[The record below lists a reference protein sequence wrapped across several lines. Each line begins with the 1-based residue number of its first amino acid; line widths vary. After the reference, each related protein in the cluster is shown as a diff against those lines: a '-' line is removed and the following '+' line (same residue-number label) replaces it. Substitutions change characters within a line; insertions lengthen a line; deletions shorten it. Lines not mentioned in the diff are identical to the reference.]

1 MTFFGGY
8 TMELN
13 YSKNQIILYGKVCK
27 LDTLINK
34 LSSLSGEQVYHFLID
49 RTTQLPRRI
58 NCMALISVLNNR
70 IKFLHSN
77 SMPKDAF
84 IKLQYYAS
92 YSEQQLFMLFQKIC
106 TEEDFISYRKNL
118 FSLIIDNYQQLN
130 LNDGELMY
138 LKNLNKQ
145 SIGSFP
151 DYFNYIT
158 GACLE
163 QPNTF
168 DGQDIDVLKNNLQY
182 SASNQDVFDLAGKY
196 GVPLPTRLKRE
207 EYLEFIFD
215 YLKRKGNYSEVV
227 ASDLNAM
234 NITQIS
240 TYARRTGIPM
250 QPNMSK
256 TELITYLFYFL
267 GLCEIPTTS
276 MDEIKSSPKYEP
288 LEFRVDLQAIDS
300 FGNGEPKRV
309 IYYAGD
315 HEDSSI
321 MADVIKEASQKPE
334 EKVEEIEENT
344 YQEPAPAPKK
354 EEVEETPV
362 EKIEE
367 PVEEAIEEKKDNLEE
382 VAPWKFIGKKQ
393 QEQKVEEE
401 AILAMKAEED
411 LMAEDIINETLAQ
424 IPTKEVVEV
433 EEPTIEIDTNKVG
446 QNPEYGTGKIEAL
459 ANSKGHMVA
468 LSISIGLAAIAMV
481 AILLFMLVL

>member
-1 MTFFGGY
+1 
-8 TMELN
+8 MELN

-58 NCMALISVLNNR
+58 HCMALISVLNNR

-106 TEEDFISYRKNL
+106 TEEDFVSYRKNL

-145 SIGSFP
+145 PIGSFP

-168 DGQDIDVLKNNLQY
+168 DGQDIDVLKCNLQY
-182 SASNQDVFDLAGKY
+182 SASNQDVFDLALKY

-300 FGNGEPKRV
+300 FGKGEPKRV

-315 HEDSSI
+315 HEDTSL
-321 MADVIKEASQKPE
+321 MADVIKEASLKLE
-334 EKVEEIEENT
+334 EKEEGTLENGN
-344 YQEPAPAPKK
+344 P
-354 EEVEETPV
+354 
-362 EKIEE
+362 E
-367 PVEEAIEEKKDNLEE
+367 PVEEAIEEPIQASPKEKIEETLEEEKEEKLEE
-382 VAPWKFIGKKQ
+382 VAPWKLIGKKQ
-393 QEQKVEEE
+393 QDQKALEED
-401 AILAMKAEED
+401 ILAMKAEEE

-424 IPTKEVVEV
+424 IPTKEVVEI

-446 QNPEYGTGKIEAL
+446 QNPLYGTGKIEAL
-459 ANSKGHMVA
+459 ANSKSHVVA
-468 LSISIGLAAIAMV
+468 LSISIGLALVAMV
-481 AILLFMLVL
+481 VILLFMLVL

>member
-1 MTFFGGY
+1 
-8 TMELN
+8 MELN

-34 LSSLSGEQVYHFLID
+34 LSTLSGEQVYHFLID

-58 NCMALISVLNNR
+58 HCMALISVLNNR

-106 TEEDFISYRKNL
+106 TEEDFVSYRKNL

-145 SIGSFP
+145 PIGSFP

-168 DGQDIDVLKNNLQY
+168 DGQDIDVLKCNLQY
-182 SASNQDVFDLAGKY
+182 SASNQDVFDLALKY

-300 FGNGEPKRV
+300 FGKGEPKRV

-315 HEDSSI
+315 HEDTSL
-321 MADVIKEASQKPE
+321 MADVIKEASLKLE
-334 EKVEEIEENT
+334 EKE
-344 YQEPAPAPKK
+344 
-354 EEVEETPV
+354 EETLENGNP
-362 EKIEE
+362 E
-367 PVEEAIEEKKDNLEE
+367 PVEEAIEEPIQASPKEKIEETLEEEKEEKLEE
-382 VAPWKFIGKKQ
+382 VAPWKLIGKKQ
-393 QEQKVEEE
+393 QDQKALEDD
-401 AILAMKAEED
+401 ILAMKAEEE

-424 IPTKEVVEV
+424 IPTKEVVEA

-446 QNPEYGTGKIEAL
+446 QNPLYGTGKIEAL
-459 ANSKGHMVA
+459 ANSKSHVVA
-468 LSISIGLAAIAMV
+468 LSISIGLALVAMV
-481 AILLFMLVL
+481 VILLFMLVL

>member
-106 TEEDFISYRKNL
+106 TEEDFVSYRKNL

-145 SIGSFP
+145 PIGSFP

-168 DGQDIDVLKNNLQY
+168 DGQDIDVLKSNLQY
-182 SASNQDVFDLAGKY
+182 SASNQDVFDLALKY

-300 FGNGEPKRV
+300 FGKGEPKRV

-315 HEDSSI
+315 HEDTSI
-321 MADVIKEASQKPE
+321 MADVIKEASLKLE
-334 EKVEEIEENT
+334 EKE
-344 YQEPAPAPKK
+344 
-354 EEVEETPV
+354 EETL
-362 EKIEE
+362 ENDNQA
-367 PVEEAIEEKKDNLEE
+367 PVEEAIEEPIQASPVEKIEETLEEEKEEKLEE

-393 QEQKVEEE
+393 QDQKALEDD
-401 AILAMKAEED
+401 ILAMKAEEE

-424 IPTKEVVEV
+424 IPTKEVVEI

-459 ANSKGHMVA
+459 ADSKSHVVA
-468 LSISIGLAAIAMV
+468 LSISIGLALVAMV
-481 AILLFMLVL
+481 VILLFMLVL

>member
-1 MTFFGGY
+1 
-8 TMELN
+8 MELN

-58 NCMALISVLNNR
+58 HCMALISVLNNR

-106 TEEDFISYRKNL
+106 TEEDFVSYRKNL

-145 SIGSFP
+145 PIGSFP

-168 DGQDIDVLKNNLQY
+168 DGQDIDVLKCNLQY
-182 SASNQDVFDLAGKY
+182 SASNQDVFDLALKY

-300 FGNGEPKRV
+300 FGKGEPKRV

-315 HEDSSI
+315 HEDTSL
-321 MADVIKEASQKPE
+321 MADVIKEASLKLE
-334 EKVEEIEENT
+334 EKEEETLENFNQAPVDEAIEEPI
-344 YQEPAPAPKK
+344 QASPK
-354 EEVEETPV
+354 

-367 PVEEAIEEKKDNLEE
+367 TLEEEKEEKLEE
-382 VAPWKFIGKKQ
+382 VAPWKLIGKKQ
-393 QEQKVEEE
+393 QDQKALEDD
-401 AILAMKAEED
+401 ILAMKAEEE

-424 IPTKEVVEV
+424 IPTKEVVEI

-446 QNPEYGTGKIEAL
+446 QNPLYGTGKIEAL
-459 ANSKGHMVA
+459 ANSKSHVVA
-468 LSISIGLAAIAMV
+468 LSISIGLALVAMV
-481 AILLFMLVL
+481 VMLLFMLVL

>member
-1 MTFFGGY
+1 
-8 TMELN
+8 MELN

-106 TEEDFISYRKNL
+106 TEEDFVSYRKNL

-145 SIGSFP
+145 PIGSFP

-168 DGQDIDVLKNNLQY
+168 DGQDIDVLKSNLQY
-182 SASNQDVFDLAGKY
+182 SASNQDVFDLALKY

-300 FGNGEPKRV
+300 FGKGEPKRV

-315 HEDSSI
+315 HEDTSI
-321 MADVIKEASQKPE
+321 MADVIKEASLKLE
-334 EKVEEIEENT
+334 EKE
-344 YQEPAPAPKK
+344 
-354 EEVEETPV
+354 EETL
-362 EKIEE
+362 ENDNQA
-367 PVEEAIEEKKDNLEE
+367 PVEEAIEEPIQASPVEKIEETLEEEKEEKLEE

-393 QEQKVEEE
+393 QDQKALEDD
-401 AILAMKAEED
+401 ILAMKAEEE

-424 IPTKEVVEV
+424 IPTKEVVEI

-459 ANSKGHMVA
+459 ANSKSHVVA
-468 LSISIGLAAIAMV
+468 LSISIGLALVAMV
-481 AILLFMLVL
+481 VILLFMLVL

>member
-1 MTFFGGY
+1 
-8 TMELN
+8 MELN

-58 NCMALISVLNNR
+58 HCMALISVLNNR

-106 TEEDFISYRKNL
+106 TEEDFVSYRKNL

-145 SIGSFP
+145 PIGSFP

-168 DGQDIDVLKNNLQY
+168 DGQDIDVLKCNLQY
-182 SASNQDVFDLAGKY
+182 SASNQDVFDLALKY

-300 FGNGEPKRV
+300 FGKGEPKRV

-315 HEDSSI
+315 HEDTSL
-321 MADVIKEASQKPE
+321 MADVIKEASLRLE
-334 EKVEEIEENT
+334 EKEEEPLENFNQAPVDEAIEEPI
-344 YQEPAPAPKK
+344 QASPK
-354 EEVEETPV
+354 

-367 PVEEAIEEKKDNLEE
+367 TLEEEKEEKLEE
-382 VAPWKFIGKKQ
+382 VAPWKLIGKKQ
-393 QEQKVEEE
+393 QDQKALEED
-401 AILAMKAEED
+401 ILAMKAEEE

-424 IPTKEVVEV
+424 IPTKEVVEI

-446 QNPEYGTGKIEAL
+446 QNPLYGTGKIEAL
-459 ANSKGHMVA
+459 ANSKSHVVA
-468 LSISIGLAAIAMV
+468 LSISIGLALVAMV
-481 AILLFMLVL
+481 VILLFMLVL

>member
-1 MTFFGGY
+1 
-8 TMELN
+8 MELN

-49 RTTQLPRRI
+49 RTTQLPRRM

-84 IKLQYYAS
+84 IKLQYYSS

-106 TEEDFISYRKNL
+106 TEEDFVSYRKNL

-145 SIGSFP
+145 PIGSFP

-168 DGQDIDVLKNNLQY
+168 DGQDIDVLKSNLQY
-182 SASNQDVFDLAGKY
+182 SASNQDIFDLALKY

-227 ASDLNAM
+227 ANDLNAM

-300 FGNGEPKRV
+300 FGKGEPKRV

-315 HEDSSI
+315 HEDTSI
-321 MADVIKEASQKPE
+321 MADVIKEASLRLE
-334 EKVEEIEENT
+334 EKEEEIEEHDN
-344 YQEPAPAPKK
+344 P
-354 EEVEETPV
+354 
-362 EKIEE
+362 E
-367 PVEEAIEEKKDNLEE
+367 PVDEAIEESIQASPVEKTEETLEEEKEEKLEE
-382 VAPWKFIGKKQ
+382 VAPWKFIVNKQ
-393 QEQKVEEE
+393 QDQKALEDD
-401 AILAMKAEED
+401 ILAMKAEEE

-424 IPTKEVVEV
+424 IPTKEVVEA

-459 ANSKGHMVA
+459 ANSKSHVVA
-468 LSISIGLAAIAMV
+468 LSISIGLALVAMV
-481 AILLFMLVL
+481 VILLFMLVL

>member
-1 MTFFGGY
+1 
-8 TMELN
+8 MELN

-58 NCMALISVLNNR
+58 HCMALISVLNNR

-106 TEEDFISYRKNL
+106 TEEDFVSYRKNL

-145 SIGSFP
+145 PIGSFP

-168 DGQDIDVLKNNLQY
+168 DGQDIDVLKCNLQY
-182 SASNQDVFDLAGKY
+182 SASNQDVFDLALKY

-300 FGNGEPKRV
+300 FGKGEPKRV

-315 HEDSSI
+315 HEDTSL
-321 MADVIKEASQKPE
+321 MADVIKEASLKLE
-334 EKVEEIEENT
+334 EKEEETLENSNQAPVDEAIEEPI
-344 YQEPAPAPKK
+344 QASPK
-354 EEVEETPV
+354 

-367 PVEEAIEEKKDNLEE
+367 TLEEEKEEKLEE
-382 VAPWKFIGKKQ
+382 VAPWKLIGKKQ
-393 QEQKVEEE
+393 QDQKALEDD
-401 AILAMKAEED
+401 ILAMKAEEE

-424 IPTKEVVEV
+424 IPTKEVVEI

-446 QNPEYGTGKIEAL
+446 QNPLYGTGKIEAL
-459 ANSKGHMVA
+459 ANSKSHVVA
-468 LSISIGLAAIAMV
+468 LSISIGLALVAMV
-481 AILLFMLVL
+481 VILLFMLVL

>member
-1 MTFFGGY
+1 
-8 TMELN
+8 MELN

-58 NCMALISVLNNR
+58 HCMALISVLNNR

-106 TEEDFISYRKNL
+106 TEEDFVSYRKNL

-145 SIGSFP
+145 PIGSFP

-168 DGQDIDVLKNNLQY
+168 DGQDIDVLKCNLQY
-182 SASNQDVFDLAGKY
+182 SASNQDVFDLALKY

-300 FGNGEPKRV
+300 FGKGEPKRV

-315 HEDSSI
+315 HEDTSL
-321 MADVIKEASQKPE
+321 MADVIKEASLKLE
-334 EKVEEIEENT
+334 EKEEETLENSNQAPVDEAIEEPI
-344 YQEPAPAPKK
+344 QASPK
-354 EEVEETPV
+354 

-367 PVEEAIEEKKDNLEE
+367 TLEEEKEEKLEE
-382 VAPWKFIGKKQ
+382 VAPWKLIGKKQ
-393 QEQKVEEE
+393 QDQKALEDD
-401 AILAMKAEED
+401 ILAMKAEEE

-424 IPTKEVVEV
+424 IPTKEVVEI

-446 QNPEYGTGKIEAL
+446 QNPLYGTGKIEAL
-459 ANSKGHMVA
+459 ANSKSHVVA
-468 LSISIGLAAIAMV
+468 LSISIGLALVAMV
-481 AILLFMLVL
+481 VMLLFMLVL

>member
-1 MTFFGGY
+1 
-8 TMELN
+8 MELN

-58 NCMALISVLNNR
+58 HCMALISVLNNR

-106 TEEDFISYRKNL
+106 TEEDFVSYRKNL

-145 SIGSFP
+145 PIGSFP

-168 DGQDIDVLKNNLQY
+168 DGQDIDVLKCNLQY
-182 SASNQDVFDLAGKY
+182 SASNQDVFDLALKY

-300 FGNGEPKRV
+300 FGKGEPKRV

-315 HEDSSI
+315 HEDTSL
-321 MADVIKEASQKPE
+321 MADVIKEASLKLE
-334 EKVEEIEENT
+334 EKEEEPLENFNQAPVDEAIEEPI
-344 YQEPAPAPKK
+344 QASPK
-354 EEVEETPV
+354 

-367 PVEEAIEEKKDNLEE
+367 TLEEEKEEKLEE
-382 VAPWKFIGKKQ
+382 VAPWKLIGKKQ
-393 QEQKVEEE
+393 QDQKALEED
-401 AILAMKAEED
+401 ILAMKAEEE

-424 IPTKEVVEV
+424 IPTKEVVEI

-446 QNPEYGTGKIEAL
+446 QNPLYGTGKIEAL
-459 ANSKGHMVA
+459 ANSKSHVVA
-468 LSISIGLAAIAMV
+468 LSISIGLALVAMV
-481 AILLFMLVL
+481 VILLFMLVL

>member
-58 NCMALISVLNNR
+58 HCMALISVLNNR

-106 TEEDFISYRKNL
+106 TEEDFVSYRKNL

-145 SIGSFP
+145 PIGSFP

-168 DGQDIDVLKNNLQY
+168 DGQDIDVLKCNLQY
-182 SASNQDVFDLAGKY
+182 SASNQDVFDLALKY

-300 FGNGEPKRV
+300 FGKGEPKRV

-315 HEDSSI
+315 HEDTSL
-321 MADVIKEASQKPE
+321 MADVIKEASLRLE
-334 EKVEEIEENT
+334 EKEEEPLENFNQAPVDEAIEEPI
-344 YQEPAPAPKK
+344 QASPK
-354 EEVEETPV
+354 

-367 PVEEAIEEKKDNLEE
+367 TLEEEKEEKLEE
-382 VAPWKFIGKKQ
+382 VAPWKLIGKKQ
-393 QEQKVEEE
+393 QDQKALEED
-401 AILAMKAEED
+401 ILAMKAEEE

-424 IPTKEVVEV
+424 IPTKEVVEI

-446 QNPEYGTGKIEAL
+446 QNPLYGTGKIEAL
-459 ANSKGHMVA
+459 ANSKSHVVA
-468 LSISIGLAAIAMV
+468 LSISIGLALVAMV
-481 AILLFMLVL
+481 VILLFMLVL

>member
-106 TEEDFISYRKNL
+106 TEEDFVSYRKNL

-145 SIGSFP
+145 PIGSFP

-168 DGQDIDVLKNNLQY
+168 DGQDIDVLKCNLQY
-182 SASNQDVFDLAGKY
+182 SASNQDVFDLALKY

-300 FGNGEPKRV
+300 FGKGEPKRV

-315 HEDSSI
+315 HEDTSL
-321 MADVIKEASQKPE
+321 MADVIKEASLRLE
-334 EKVEEIEENT
+334 EKEEEPLENFNQAPVDEAIEEPI
-344 YQEPAPAPKK
+344 QASPK
-354 EEVEETPV
+354 

-367 PVEEAIEEKKDNLEE
+367 TLEEEKEEKLEE
-382 VAPWKFIGKKQ
+382 VAPWKLIGKKQ
-393 QEQKVEEE
+393 QDQKALEDD
-401 AILAMKAEED
+401 ILAMKAEEE

-424 IPTKEVVEV
+424 IPTKEVVEA

-446 QNPEYGTGKIEAL
+446 QNPLYGTGKIEAL
-459 ANSKGHMVA
+459 ANSKSHVVA
-468 LSISIGLAAIAMV
+468 LSISIGLALVAMV
-481 AILLFMLVL
+481 VILLFMLVL

>member
-1 MTFFGGY
+1 
-8 TMELN
+8 
-13 YSKNQIILYGKVCK
+13 
-27 LDTLINK
+27 
-34 LSSLSGEQVYHFLID
+34 
-49 RTTQLPRRI
+49 
-58 NCMALISVLNNR
+58 
-70 IKFLHSN
+70 
-77 SMPKDAF
+77 
-84 IKLQYYAS
+84 
-92 YSEQQLFMLFQKIC
+92 
-106 TEEDFISYRKNL
+106 
-118 FSLIIDNYQQLN
+118 
-130 LNDGELMY
+130 MY

-367 PVEEAIEEKKDNLEE
+367 PVEEVTEEKKENLEE

-393 QEQKVEEE
+393 QDQKAEEE
-401 AILAMKAEED
+401 AILAMKAEEE

>member
-1 MTFFGGY
+1 
-8 TMELN
+8 MELN

-106 TEEDFISYRKNL
+106 TEEDFVSYRKNL

-145 SIGSFP
+145 PIGSFP

-168 DGQDIDVLKNNLQY
+168 DGQDIDVLKCNLQY
-182 SASNQDVFDLAGKY
+182 SASNQDVFDLAQKY

-300 FGNGEPKRV
+300 FGKGEPKRV

-315 HEDSSI
+315 HEDTSL
-321 MADVIKEASQKPE
+321 MADVIKEASLKLE
-334 EKVEEIEENT
+334 EKEEEPLENGNSEPVDEAIEEPI
-344 YQEPAPAPKK
+344 QAS
-354 EEVEETPV
+354 PV

-367 PVEEAIEEKKDNLEE
+367 TLEEEKEEKLEE
-382 VAPWKFIGKKQ
+382 VAPWKLIGKKQ
-393 QEQKVEEE
+393 QDQKALEDD
-401 AILAMKAEED
+401 ILAMKAEEE

-424 IPTKEVVEV
+424 IPTKEVVEA

-446 QNPEYGTGKIEAL
+446 QNPLYGTGKIEAL
-459 ANSKGHMVA
+459 ANSKSHVVA
-468 LSISIGLAAIAMV
+468 LSISIGLALVAMV
-481 AILLFMLVL
+481 VILLFMLVL

>member
-58 NCMALISVLNNR
+58 HCMALISVLNNR

-106 TEEDFISYRKNL
+106 TEEDFVSYRKNL

-145 SIGSFP
+145 PIGSFP

-168 DGQDIDVLKNNLQY
+168 DGQDIDVLKCNLQY
-182 SASNQDVFDLAGKY
+182 SASNQDVFDLALKY

-300 FGNGEPKRV
+300 FGKGEPKRV

-315 HEDSSI
+315 HEDTSL
-321 MADVIKEASQKPE
+321 MADVIKEASLKLE
-334 EKVEEIEENT
+334 EKEEETLENFNQAPVDEAIEEPI
-344 YQEPAPAPKK
+344 QASPK
-354 EEVEETPV
+354 

-367 PVEEAIEEKKDNLEE
+367 TLEEEKEEKLEE
-382 VAPWKFIGKKQ
+382 VAPWKLIGKKQ
-393 QEQKVEEE
+393 QDQKALEDD
-401 AILAMKAEED
+401 ILAMKAEEE

-424 IPTKEVVEV
+424 IPTKEVVEI

-446 QNPEYGTGKIEAL
+446 QNPLYGTGKIEAL
-459 ANSKGHMVA
+459 ANSKSHVVA
-468 LSISIGLAAIAMV
+468 LSISIGLALVAMV
-481 AILLFMLVL
+481 VILLFMLVL

>member
-1 MTFFGGY
+1 
-8 TMELN
+8 MELN

-58 NCMALISVLNNR
+58 NCMAMISVLNNR

-84 IKLQYYAS
+84 VKLQYYAS
-92 YSEQQLFMLFQKIC
+92 YSEQQLFMLFNKIC
-106 TEEDFISYRKNL
+106 DETDFQTYRKNL
-118 FSLIIDNYQQLN
+118 FSLIIDNYQELN

-158 GACLE
+158 GASLE
-163 QPNTF
+163 QDNTF
-168 DGQDIDVLKNNLQY
+168 DGQDVTVLKNNLQY
-182 SASNQDVFDLAGKY
+182 SASNQDIFDLAGKY
-196 GVPLPTRLKRE
+196 GVPLPQRLKRE

-215 YLKRKGNYSEVV
+215 YLKRKGTYSESVQNE
-227 ASDLNAM
+227 LNEM

-256 TELITYLFYFL
+256 TELITYFFYFL
-267 GLCEIPTTS
+267 DQCEIPTTS
-276 MDEIKSSPKYEP
+276 MSEIKSSPKYEP

-300 FGNGEPKRV
+300 FGTSEPKRV

-315 HEDSSI
+315 HEDSSE
-321 MADVIKEASQKPE
+321 MAEVIKEALKAEEEVQEEIIEETKPV
-334 EKVEEIEENT
+334 VEEEVET
-344 YQEPAPAPKK
+344 KV
-354 EEVEETPV
+354 VEETPIQPV
-362 EKIEE
+362 IEE
-367 PVEEAIEEKKDNLEE
+367 PKEEEKEENLEE
-382 VAPWKFIGKKQ
+382 IAPWKFIVKS
-393 QEQKVEEE
+393 QEQAKAEEE
-401 AILAMKAEED
+401 AILAAKKEEE
-411 LMAEDIINETLAQ
+411 LLAEDIINETLAQ
-424 IPTKEVVEV
+424 IKTKEVQEEV
-433 EEPTIEIDTNKVG
+433 EPTIAIDTNKVE
-446 QNPEYGTGKIEAL
+446 QNPEFGSGKIESL
-459 ANSKGHMVA
+459 ANSKSRLVLLSVSLGVA
-468 LSISIGLAAIAMV
+468 AAVMIFIVV
-481 AILLFMLVL
+481 AMLVL

>member
-1 MTFFGGY
+1 
-8 TMELN
+8 MELN

-106 TEEDFISYRKNL
+106 TEEDFVSYRKNL

-145 SIGSFP
+145 PIGSFP

-168 DGQDIDVLKNNLQY
+168 DGQDIDVLKSNLQY
-182 SASNQDVFDLAGKY
+182 SASNQDVFDLALKY

-300 FGNGEPKRV
+300 FGKGEPKRV

-315 HEDSSI
+315 HEDTSI
-321 MADVIKEASQKPE
+321 MADVIKEASLKLE
-334 EKVEEIEENT
+334 EKE
-344 YQEPAPAPKK
+344 
-354 EEVEETPV
+354 EETL
-362 EKIEE
+362 ENDNQA
-367 PVEEAIEEKKDNLEE
+367 PVEEAIEEPIQASPVEKIEETLEEEKEEKLEE

-393 QEQKVEEE
+393 QDQKALEDD
-401 AILAMKAEED
+401 ILAMKAEEE

-424 IPTKEVVEV
+424 IPTKEVVEI

-459 ANSKGHMVA
+459 ADSKSHVVA
-468 LSISIGLAAIAMV
+468 LSISIGLALVAMV
-481 AILLFMLVL
+481 VILLFMLVL